1 MSPDFK
7 PGFKRITYTSLLA
20 KGIMKELESLDTQQA
35 ILYVN
40 SDIEPCDVGLYGYSI
55 TTSKIG
61 SSKLFQYLLIG
72 QTQSGRILSDSECR
86 DLLNLSVT
94 NIDDGE
100 AKPFQLQKTNLFE
113 DFEEAGNLDDKVIKE
128 DIIKDYLKKKEGSI
142 AYEVEKLKLMAGRE
156 KTQLQANLN
165 ELRDEVKELKKQL
178 LDKMTDRLEELKVT
192 KRLKLIEK
200 ELREKEEKLF
210 FAEAKVDV
218 DTEKNIEELTNSY
231 NFDVLKTCKFK
242 LRLLPT
248 QNS

>member
-1 MSPDFK
+1 M
-7 PGFKRITYTSLLA
+7 
-20 KGIMKELESLDTQQA
+20 
-35 ILYVN
+35 
-40 SDIEPCDVGLYGYSI
+40 
-55 TTSKIG
+55 
-61 SSKLFQYLLIG
+61 IG
-72 QTQSGRILSDSECR
+72 QTQSGKILSDSECR
-86 DLLNLSVT
+86 NLLNLSVT
-94 NIDDGE
+94 NIDNGE

-128 DIIKDYLKKKEGSI
+128 DIIRDYLKKKEGSI

-178 LDKMTDRLEELKVT
+178 SDKMTDRLEELKVT

-218 DTEKNIEELTNSY
+218 DTEKMIEELKNSY

-242 LRLLPT
+242 LRLLKH
-248 QNS
+248 QA